1 MTAYN
6 SDYKTMLIPLRN
18 VPASQLADFTR
29 LVLRATDLAPGDA
42 GIIADALVNS
52 ELCNLQ
58 GQGQGVNRVRAYVDR
73 VQQLMVDPNA
83 PFTVVKESPA
93 LALVDAHNG
102 PGTVVA
108 VKAMRMAIAKAK
120 VCGVGMVVVRHS
132 TQFGSASYPSSQPLA
147 LSGQQAT
154 V

>member
-6 SDYKTMLIPLRN
+6 SDYKTTQIPLRN

-42 GIIADALVNS
+42 DIIADALVNS

-58 GQGQGVNRVRAYVDR
+58 GQGQGVRRVRAYVDR
-73 VQQLMVDPNA
+73 LQQRMVDPNA
-83 PFTVVKESPA
+83 PCTGVKESPEF
-93 LALVDAHNG
+93 ALVDSHNG
-102 PGTVVA
+102 TSTVVA
-108 VKAMRMAIAKAK
+108 GMHISKAM
-120 VCGVGMVVVRHS
+120 VCGVDMAVVRHHS
-132 TQFGSASYPSSQPLA
+132 TNYGPATRPASQPLA
-147 LSGQQAT
+147 LSRHLNT